1 MSSRSLHFRAAL
13 AVGLIALAPSAAQS
27 APLSGAASQLRLPS
41 LTLFDPGPD
50 AGAGTGERVEL
61 AQAERRKRRRPRRSR
76 SRRSNATTAGSGAAA
91 AQGGIPGRYAVLRD
105 KNKDAGC
112 LLSLNRSGRALV
124 GPGCADQG
132 IQIFDPVRWSYSG
145 GQIILRARKGHRISF
160 GRKADGTWQRTP
172 AAKTALGLK
181 KY

>member
-13 AVGLIALAPSAAQS
+13 AVGLFALAPSVALS

-50 AGAGTGERVEL
+50 TGAGTGKRIEL
-61 AQAERRKRRRPRRSR
+61 AQAERRQRRRTRRSR
-76 SRRSNATTAGSGAAA
+76 NNATNAGTGAAA

>member
-1 MSSRSLHFRAAL
+1 MSSRSLLIPATFAAGLL
-13 AVGLIALAPSAAQS
+13 ALVPSAALS
-27 APLSGAASQLRLPS
+27 SPLSVAATPLDMPS
-41 LTLFDPGPD
+41 LTLFDPGPY
-50 AGAGTGERVEL
+50 AGSGTGERIEL
-61 AQAERRKRRRPRRSR
+61 AQADRRKRRRTKRSR
-76 SRRSNATTAGSGAAA
+76 SRRSNATGAGTGAAA

-105 KNKDAGC
+105 ENKDAGC
-112 LLSLNRSGRALV
+112 LLSLNRNGRALV

-145 GQIILRARKGHRISF
+145 GQIILRARKGRRISF

-172 AAKTALGLK
+172 AAKKALGLK

>member
-1 MSSRSLHFRAAL
+1 MSTRSLHFRAAL
-13 AVGLIALAPSAAQS
+13 AVGLLALAPSIALS
-27 APLSGAASQLRLPS
+27 APLSSAAAQLHISS

-50 AGAGTGERVEL
+50 AGAGTDERIEL
-61 AQAERRKRRRPRRSR
+61 AQAERRQRRRSR
-76 SRRSNATTAGSGAAA
+76 SRRSNASNAGSGAAA